1 MNNTVQK
8 EDNTL
13 TEKYTALISI
23 ISSIEARLGYSDLF
37 YLFMNVFILLFIFTF
52 TSYLIRTSVYTLIF
66 IDLAFIFSCIIVGIA
81 INIYWIVFAMRI
93 QLKLKLHY
101 FQVRYMERKM
111 NCEGAC
117 IYSDET
123 AFFNPELRMLE
134 SPDNKETLYYPTSGA
149 SRMDGFVGSLK
160 PRHFSWL
167 LPCLFILIYWVVFFL
182 VIPFT

>member
-8 EDNTL
+8 EDNTI

-52 TSYLIRTSVYTLIF
+52 TSYLIRISVYTLIF

-117 IYSDET
+117 IYSDE
-123 AFFNPELRMLE
+123 AVFFNPDMRMIE

-149 SRMDGFVGSLK
+149 SRMDGFIGSLK